1 MSDELVLK
9 DSKAPTEK
17 EYERRTRN
25 MAFERYPDLF
35 HIPEGVMYMISHQ
48 NYSESLDWEENEY
61 GYLILLWPGPV
72 SPGFR
77 ARPSSPAGR
86 TAFGD

>member
-9 DSKAPTEK
+9 DSRVPTEK

-48 NYSESLDWEENEY
+48 NYSGSLDWEENEY
-61 GYLILLWPGPV
+61 GYLKL
-72 SPGFR
+72 
-77 ARPSSPAGR
+77 
-86 TAFGD
+86 

>member
-9 DSKAPTEK
+9 DSKIPMEK

-48 NYSESLDWEENEY
+48 NYSGSLDWEENEY
-61 GYLILLWPGPV
+61 GYVQSYQQGANRHEDVILCL
-72 SPGFR
+72 FCL
-77 ARPSSPAGR
+77 
-86 TAFGD
+86 